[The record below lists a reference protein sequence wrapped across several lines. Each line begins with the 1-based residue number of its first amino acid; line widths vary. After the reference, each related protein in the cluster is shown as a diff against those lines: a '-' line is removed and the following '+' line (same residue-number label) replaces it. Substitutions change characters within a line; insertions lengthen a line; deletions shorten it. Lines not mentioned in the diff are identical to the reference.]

1 MDVLLFLAGIFVG
14 VGLSTF
20 SSHRMAKILLTA
32 VEDVEEKEAAQDKKE
47 SEDG

>member
-14 VGLSTF
+14 VGLSTY
-20 SSHRMAKILLTA
+20 SCKRMAAILLTTA
-32 VEDVEEKEAAQDKKE
+32 DEAERKAAADDKKE